1 MLERMAGPDR
11 PQPVRYGTVPNSMT
25 PAPDGS
31 TYGTAPRPGRSRAV
45 PSPSGRYAPAG
56 GRYGPGGMMSG
67 SYAGAPGTGAESSAR
82 FTGEEGT
89 GPAGKPGTGS
99 AEEAGGRRRRRSCRA
114 LPAGRPVGLFCGL
127 TVVDVIQLVEAPP
140 GPDDKVVA
148 LDQLVAAGGPATNA
162 AVAFAALGGRAILAA
177 PVGAGPLAELVRAD
191 LAATGVELIDCSG
204 GPGGSDRSALDLG
217 APSAGAPEIRGEDA
231 PAAGAGLPAAGAP
244 APIVPE
250 APGLSVSSCVITAA
264 TGQRSVVSTNARAV
278 AVTAP
283 LDRYAAR
290 VDRGRRPPPDV
301 VLIDGHNPAL
311 AEVSLDLAARAG
323 ALTVMDAGSWKDAA
337 ARLPGRCD
345 VVAASARFYPPGP
358 TGSVTAPRDVAHW
371 LLDAGARGVVITRG
385 ARPALWW
392 CAGGHDS
399 VSPPQVAAVDTLGAG
414 DVFHGALAHALAGT
428 RRDDLTGPA
437 LGAAVERA
445 CDVAAASTEV
455 FGTRAWRQRLD

>member
-1 MLERMAGPDR
+1 
-11 PQPVRYGTVPNSMT
+11 
-25 PAPDGS
+25 
-31 TYGTAPRPGRSRAV
+31 
-45 PSPSGRYAPAG
+45 
-56 GRYGPGGMMSG
+56 MSG

-191 LAATGVELIDCSG
+191 LAATGVELIACSG
-204 GPGGSDRSALDLG
+204 GPGGSDRSALDRG

-231 PAAGAGLPAAGAP
+231 PAAGAP

-264 TGQRSVVSTNARAV
+264 TGQRSVVSTSARAV

-358 TGSVTAPRDVAHW
+358 SGLMAAPEDVAHW
-371 LLDAGARGVVITRG
+371 LLDAGAHGAVITRG
-385 ARPALWW
+385 ADPALWW
-392 CAGGHDS
+392 CAGARGA
-399 VSPPQVAAVDTLGAG
+399 VAPPRVEAVDTLGAG
-414 DVFHGALAHALAGT
+414 DIFHGALAHGLVGARRGDIAG
-428 RRDDLTGPA
+428 PV

-445 CDVAAASTEV
+445 CAVAAASTEV
-455 FGTRAWRQRLD
+455 FGTRAWRQRVRG

>member
-1 MLERMAGPDR
+1 M
-11 PQPVRYGTVPNSMT
+11 
-25 PAPDGS
+25 
-31 TYGTAPRPGRSRAV
+31 
-45 PSPSGRYAPAG
+45 
-56 GRYGPGGMMSG
+56 
-67 SYAGAPGTGAESSAR
+67 
-82 FTGEEGT
+82 
-89 GPAGKPGTGS
+89 
-99 AEEAGGRRRRRSCRA
+99 
-114 LPAGRPVGLFCGL
+114 
-127 TVVDVIQLVEAPP
+127 
-140 GPDDKVVA
+140 
-148 LDQLVAAGGPATNA
+148 
-162 AVAFAALGGRAILAA
+162 
-177 PVGAGPLAELVRAD
+177 
-191 LAATGVELIDCSG
+191 
-204 GPGGSDRSALDLG
+204 
-217 APSAGAPEIRGEDA
+217 
-231 PAAGAGLPAAGAP
+231 
-244 APIVPE
+244 PE

-283 LDRYAAR
+283 LDRYVAR

-399 VSPPQVAAVDTLGAG
+399 IAPPQVAAVDTLGAG